1 MTEDEKKSIES
12 KKADKPKARTRSS
25 SGKLSLLI
33 SLAALSISAY
43 IGFEL
48 IYKQQDLLTS
58 ELPQTARR
66 LTSTVDQ
73 LIERNTSN
81 RTEIDQLKE
90 NQQTLTE
97 AIRKTSQNLSTSRVS
112 WILAESEQ
120 LMIIANQRLQLAGD
134 MDTAAIALEIA
145 DQRLRDLAD
154 PDLTPVRKILA
165 KEIQALKSTE
175 RADIAGITL
184 QLSALADS
192 VESLPLSLEFQQL
205 TKLQEEKQAEKP
217 EKKEP
222 TKSVEQKKKSKG
234 FFVEL
239 WADIMSVISIRTNVE
254 SYKPLLPPEQ
264 QYFLR
269 ENLRLMILGAQQAA
283 LRGDNNTYRSNLKS
297 ANRWA
302 RQYFDPRSQQL
313 SHLIKEIDALG
324 KAKLATAQPNISASL
339 KALRNIS
346 RKKAGL

>member
-1 MTEDEKKSIES
+1 MTKDEKKSIES
-12 KKADKPKARTRSS
+12 KKEDKPKARTRSS
-25 SGKLSLLI
+25 SGRLSLLI

-43 IGFEL
+43 VGFEL

-73 LIERNTSN
+73 LIERDTSN
-81 RTEIDQLKE
+81 RHAIDQLKE
-90 NQQTLTE
+90 NQQMLTE
-97 AIRKTSQNLSTSRVS
+97 AMRKASQHLSKSRVN
-112 WILAESEQ
+112 WVMAESEQ
-120 LMIIANQRLQLAGD
+120 LMIIANQRMQLAGD

-165 KEIQALKSTE
+165 KEIQTLKSTE

-184 QLSALADS
+184 RLSALADS
-192 VESLPLSLEFQQL
+192 VGSLPLSLEFQQL
-205 TKLQEEKQAEKP
+205 TKLREKKQAEKP
-217 EKKEP
+217 
-222 TKSVEQKKKSKG
+222 TKQEQAQGTVRSKPKG
-234 FFVEL
+234 FFREL
-239 WADIMSVISIRTNVE
+239 WDDIMSVISIRTNVE

-283 LRGDNNTYRSNLKS
+283 LRADHNTYRNNLKS

-302 RQYFDPRSQQL
+302 REYFDTRSKLLLQ
-313 SHLIKEIDALG
+313 LIKEIDALS
-324 KAKLATAQPNISASL
+324 KARLATAQPNISASL
-339 KALRNIS
+339 RELRKIS